1 MRIALIG
8 YGKMGKTIEKMAIER
23 GHQIGT
29 IIDPLKDGSLTKDKL
44 SAIDVAIEFTRPEA
58 AVSNIKNCI
67 AWGIPIV
74 SGTTGWLEKM
84 PEIQTQLD
92 TYPDSAFFYASNYS
106 LGVNVFF
113 ELNKRL
119 AQMMN
124 PLKAYD
130 VSMEEIH
137 HAQKLDAPSGT
148 GITLAEDII
157 DNLDRKSS
165 WVNEVASNTADIS
178 LISKRI
184 DAVPGTHSIKYISE
198 VDDIEI
204 IHTAHSRQG
213 FALGAIIAAEWSI
226 GKKGLLSMQQMMNF

>member
-8 YGKMGKTIEKMAIER
+8 YGKMGRTIEQLAIDR
-23 GHQIGT
+23 GHQIGA
-29 IIDPLKDGSLTKDKL
+29 IIDPLNEDGLTQDKL
-44 SAIDVAIEFTRPEA
+44 KEIDVAIEFTRPEV

-74 SGTTGWLEKM
+74 SGTTGWLDRM
-84 PEIQTQLD
+84 PEIQAELD
-92 TYPDSAFFYASNYS
+92 KYPKSPFFYASNYS

-113 ELNKRL
+113 ELNRRL

-124 PLKAYD
+124 PLNDYD

-137 HAQKLDAPSGT
+137 HTQKLDAPSGT
-148 GITLAEDII
+148 GITLAEGIL
-157 DNLDRKSS
+157 DNLDRKSQ
-165 WVNEVASNTADIS
+165 WINETTSKPTDIS

-184 DAVPGTHSIKYISE
+184 DSVPGTHSIKYSSA
-198 VDDIEI
+198 VDNIEI

-213 FALGAIIAAEWSI
+213 FALGALVAAEWSI
-226 GKKGLLSMQQMMNF
+226 GRSGLLSMEMMLDF